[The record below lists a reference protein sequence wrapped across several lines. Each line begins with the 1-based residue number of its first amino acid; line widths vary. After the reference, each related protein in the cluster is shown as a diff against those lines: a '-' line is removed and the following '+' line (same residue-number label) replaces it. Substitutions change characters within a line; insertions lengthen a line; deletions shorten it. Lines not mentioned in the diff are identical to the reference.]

1 MKTMIRFI
9 GQCLFLASVLV
20 WGQAFAQAKVGTTA
34 AQFLGISVGGK
45 ATAMG
50 DAFVASAEDVST
62 IYWNPGAF
70 AASGKSELM
79 FSNMNWL
86 ADTKFRWLG
95 FMLNLDGTNAI
106 GVSVTNLD
114 YGENDVTTVL
124 LPDGT
129 GERWAAQDVAIALS
143 YSRRLTDR
151 FSMGGSVK
159 YISQTIWN
167 ESASTIAFDLGLL
180 FVTGFHDMRL
190 GMSFSNFGGDMAL
203 DGRDLLQRVD
213 IDPSNSGSNKTLV
226 GKLKTDPW
234 PIPLFFRVGAA
245 MDVIKN
251 DQIIL
256 TVAADAV
263 RPNDNVEYVNVGGQ
277 VGWNSLIYLR
287 GGYRSLFKK
296 DAEEGLSLG
305 VGIRYSFEGLATV
318 DVNYAYSQFG
328 LFGNLNTIALSVS
341 F

>member
-1 MKTMIRFI
+1 MKTAMGYFKHI
-9 GQCLFLASVLV
+9 LLAGSVLV
-20 WGQAFAQAKVGTTA
+20 CAHASAQTKVGTTA

-50 DAFVASAEDVST
+50 DAFVASSEDVSS

-79 FSNMNWL
+79 FSNVNWL
-86 ADTKFRWLG
+86 GDTKFRWLG

-106 GVSVTNLD
+106 GISMTSLD
-114 YGENDVTTVL
+114 YGEEDVTTVQS
-124 LPDGT
+124 PDGT
-129 GERWAAQDVAIALS
+129 GERWAAQDVAIGIS

-180 FVTGFHDMRL
+180 FVTGFYDMRL
-190 GMSFSNFGGDMAL
+190 GMSFSNFGGDMTL

-213 IDPSNSGSNKTLV
+213 IDPANSGSNKTLV

-234 PIPLFFRVGAA
+234 AIPLFFRVGAA
-245 MDVIKN
+245 MDVVKN
-251 DQIIL
+251 DQIIV

-277 VGWNSLIYLR
+277 VGWNNLIFLR
-287 GGYRSLFKK
+287 GGYRSLFKQE
-296 DAEEGLSLG
+296 AEEGLSLG
-305 VGIRYSFEGLATV
+305 AGVRYSFEGLATI

-328 LFGNLNTIALSVS
+328 LFGNLNTIALAVS

>member
-1 MKTMIRFI
+1 MKNKER
-9 GQCLFLASVLV
+9 LAGVLLV
-20 WGQAFAQAKVGTTA
+20 FSLVLLSSSAFAQAKVGTTA
-34 AQFLGISVGGK
+34 AQFLGISVGGR

-50 DAFVASAEDVST
+50 DAFVASSEDVST

-70 AASGKSELM
+70 IASGKSQLM
-79 FSNMNWL
+79 FCNTNWL
-86 ADTKFRWLG
+86 VGTKFRWFG

-106 GVSVTNLD
+106 GVSLTNLD
-114 YGENDVTTVL
+114 YGEDDVTTVQA
-124 LPDGT
+124 PDGT
-129 GERWAAQDVAIALS
+129 GEFWTAQDIAIAVS

-159 YISQTIWN
+159 YINQTLWN
-167 ESASTIAFDLGLL
+167 ESASTLAFDLGLL
-180 FVTGFHDMRL
+180 FVTGFNDMRL
-190 GMSFSNFGGDMAL
+190 GMSFSNFGGDMTL

-213 IDPSNSGSNKTLV
+213 IDPANSGSNKTLV

-234 PIPLFFRVGAA
+234 PIPLFFRVGLA
-245 MDVIKN
+245 MDVINNSSMKV
-251 DQIIL
+251 

-263 RPNDNVEYVNVGGQ
+263 RPNDNVEFVNVGGEL
-277 VGWNSLIYLR
+277 GWENMIFLR

-305 VGIRYSFEGLATV
+305 AGVRYQFEGIATLE
-318 DVNYAYSQFG
+318 VNYAFSKFG
-328 LFGNLNTIALSVS
+328 VFGNLNTIALAVS

>member
-1 MKTMIRFI
+1 MKTKFRIIRQLLVL
-9 GQCLFLASVLV
+9 GLALSWVQL
-20 WGQAFAQAKVGTTA
+20 AAQTKVGTTA
-34 AQFLGISVGGK
+34 AQFLGISVGPK

-50 DAFVASAEDVST
+50 DAFVASSADVST

-70 AASGKSELM
+70 AATGRSEMM
-79 FSNMNWL
+79 FSNTNWI
-86 ADTKFRWLG
+86 ADTKFRWFG

-106 GVSVTNLD
+106 AVSVTNLD
-114 YGENDVTTVL
+114 YGEDEVNTVL

-129 GERWAAQDVAIALS
+129 GERWAAQDVALAVS

-190 GMSFSNFGGDMAL
+190 GMSFSNFGGDMTL

-213 IDPSNSGSNKTLV
+213 IDPANSGSNKTLV

-245 MDVIKN
+245 MDLIKN
-251 DQIIL
+251 DQMII

-277 VGWNSLIYLR
+277 VGWNNLVFLR
-287 GGYRSLFKK
+287 GGYRSLFKT
-296 DAEEGLSLG
+296 DAEEGLTLG
-305 VGIRYSFEGLATV
+305 AGVRYSFEGLATLE
-318 DVNYAYSQFG
+318 VNYAYSQFG
-328 LFGNLNTIALSVS
+328 LFGNLNTMGLAVS

>member
-1 MKTMIRFI
+1 MKTKLRIFRQLLLL
-9 GQCLFLASVLV
+9 G
-20 WGQAFAQAKVGTTA
+20 FALTWIPLSAQTKVGTTA
-34 AQFLGISVGGK
+34 AQFLGISVGPK

-50 DAFVASAEDVST
+50 DAFVASSEDVST

-70 AASGKSELM
+70 AATGRSEMM
-79 FSNMNWL
+79 FSNTNWL
-86 ADTKFRWLG
+86 GDTKFRWFG
-95 FMLNLDGTNAI
+95 FMLNIDGTNAI
-106 GVSVTNLD
+106 AVSLTNLD
-114 YGENDVTTVL
+114 YGEDEVNTVL

-129 GERWAAQDVAIALS
+129 GERWAAQDVAVAVS

-190 GMSFSNFGGDMAL
+190 GMSFSNFGGDMTL

-213 IDPSNSGSNKTLV
+213 IDPANSGSNKTLV

-245 MDVIKN
+245 MDLIRNNQMV
-251 DQIIL
+251 L

-277 VGWNSLIYLR
+277 VGWNDLIFLR

-296 DAEEGLSLG
+296 DAEDGLNLG
-305 VGIRYSFEGLATV
+305 AGVRYSFEGLATLE
-318 DVNYAYSQFG
+318 VNYSYSQFG
-328 LFGNLNTIALSVS
+328 LFGNLNTIALAVS